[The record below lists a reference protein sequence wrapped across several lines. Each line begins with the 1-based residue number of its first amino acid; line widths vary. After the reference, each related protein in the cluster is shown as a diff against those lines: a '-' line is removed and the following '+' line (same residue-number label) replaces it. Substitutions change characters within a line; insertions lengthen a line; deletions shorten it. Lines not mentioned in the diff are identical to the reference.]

1 MSRRTWVRV
10 GRDALFLVFV
20 VGFACGAMFDWRSSL
35 TLLPTIVYGAIGML
49 VSTRKSSNPIGW
61 LFLGVGA
68 VSGLIAA
75 MNAAMVLAE
84 RSGQPDVWYGIAAAW
99 AANFLWLD
107 DLTMTL
113 TLTLLLFPHGLLTRR
128 WRPVLWLTIGAAVA
142 ASVLAALTPTVSV
155 GAHTYPNPMHPEAWG
170 AVANAT
176 WIALLTVISVCGLLA
191 LISTILRFRR
201 ATGVE
206 RVQMRWF
213 AFSAVILLV
222 TLFIP
227 GLNDNDMVFAVA
239 SSLVPLSCGIAI
251 LRYHLYDIDRIISR
265 TTSYAIVTGLVLGTY
280 AAIVGTS
287 TRLLHNESPLVVAAA
302 TLAAAAIARPA
313 LRRVRNVVDRRF
325 NRSRY
330 DALLTVDAFGERLR
344 HEVDPAVVSGD
355 LVQVVNAALQP
366 DSVALWQKAA
376 S

>member
-1 MSRRTWVRV
+1 MSRRMWMRA
-10 GRDALFLVFV
+10 GQLALLLAFV
-20 VGFACGAMFDWRSSL
+20 VGLALGCILDWRSAV
-35 TLLPTIVYGAIGML
+35 TLLPAIVYGAIGLL
-49 VSTRKSSNPIGW
+49 VSTRMPSNPIGW
-61 LFLGVGA
+61 LFLA
-68 VSGLIAA
+68 VAAMSGLSGLTLSA
-75 MNAAMVLAE
+75 MALAE

-99 AANFLWLD
+99 ANNFLWLD
-107 DLTMTL
+107 ILTMAL
-113 TLTLLLFPHGLLTRR
+113 PLTLLLFPHGPLTPR
-128 WRPVLWLTIGAAVA
+128 WRPVLWLTIGAALA
-142 ASVLAALTPTVSV
+142 ATALAALTPTVTV
-155 GAHTYPNPMHPEAWG
+155 GTHEYPNPLHPAEWG
-170 AVANAT
+170 AVAQGT
-176 WIALLTVISVCGLLA
+176 WVALLTVISLCSLLA
-191 LISTILRFRR
+191 LVSTILRFRR
-201 ATGVE
+201 ARGVE

-213 AFSAVILLV
+213 AFSGVVLVV

-227 GLNDNDMVFAVA
+227 GLNNSDMVFSLVW
-239 SSLVPLSCGIAI
+239 SLVPLSCGIAI

-265 TTSYAIVTGLVLGTY
+265 TTSYAIVTGLVLATY

-287 TRLLHNESPLVVAAA
+287 TRLLHNESPFVVAAA
-302 TLAAAAIARPA
+302 TLAAAALARPA
-313 LRRVRNVVDRRF
+313 LRRVRSVVDRRF